1 MALNAG
7 DSDCETGLSARLYD
21 YWTASAESGLV
32 TPLVGDPD
40 RMVKAQCYAFA
51 RAVVDEIEANLEIE
65 VVIGEDEIDAGV
77 PTVDR
82 TFTGEVP

>member
-7 DSDCETGLSARLYD
+7 NADCTTGLSQRLYV
-21 YWTASAESGLV
+21 YWTASSESGFV
-32 TPLVGDPD
+32 DPLTSDAA
-40 RMVKAQCYAFA
+40 RMIKAQCYAFA
-51 RAVVDEIEANLEIE
+51 RGVVDEIEANLEVE
-65 VVIGEDEIDAGV
+65 VVIAEDTIDAGV